1 MKRLIFTFLFVF
13 LVGFSTAVAQ
23 DITADQI
30 RSDFAK
36 WLPNMNADDSKLQE
50 REASQQGWQKYC
62 MYVGAPGREDLKK
75 VVNSLAVEQLDK
87 DIPVVTKVWLLHQLA
102 WTAGASEVGAIAK
115 LLDDG
120 QMKIRDEA
128 ARTLANIPGP
138 EAEKALKDATKT
150 GDQKRIDDA
159 IADRVPVP
167 AKFADETVM
176 PFAIPY
182 SSEQDIAKWMDG
194 YDKMDDYLKAQTIA
208 ALTVKK
214 DKKYFPKMLDALKS
228 SDALL
233 KRTALLAMEK
243 LASKDNIPAI
253 LEIGEPFDRGLTIRI
268 LSTLAADGTDDYFLD
283 ELKKATD
290 TNKIMLYSEILSK
303 RYCKKALPVI
313 LGFAKKNDFPNRQA
327 LLEWLEGNKLADK
340 ENIGDF
346 LEVTLMITD
355 RQTRD
360 RAEQSIARICNGDA
374 KPVIEKMNSS
384 NEIEILTLLGR
395 IGGKDALDA
404 VNKMIESKDT
414 NVHNAAVRALCNWPN
429 ATVSKELLALAE
441 NKDEAAP
448 NRVAALRAYVR
459 VITLPDNQIGI
470 RINGRQKLEML
481 KNAMTIA
488 TRNEEKALALD
499 RLASVRENATVEYAL
514 GFVDDSAL
522 SAAAFRT
529 ILEIAH
535 QDYMRKGNPELFT
548 KALDTVIEKSKDRA
562 QVERAKRYLEQ
573 MQ

>member
-13 LVGFSTAVAQ
+13 LIGFSTAVAQ

-36 WLPNMNADDSKLQE
+36 WLPNMSADDSQIRD
-50 REASQQGWQKYC
+50 REAAQQGWQKHS
-62 MYVGAPGREDLKK
+62 MYVGAPGREELKK

-87 DIPVVTKVWLLHQLA
+87 DIPVTTKVWLLHELA
-102 WTAGASEVGAIAK
+102 WTAGASEVDAIAK

-167 AKFADETVM
+167 AKFAGEKTM

-182 SSEQDIAKWMDG
+182 SSDDDVAKWMDG
-194 YDKMDDYLKAQTIA
+194 YDKMEDFLKAQTIA

-214 DKKYFPKMLDALKS
+214 DKKYFPKMLEALNS
-228 SDALL
+228 SDAFL
-233 KRTALLAMEK
+233 KKSGLLAMEK
-243 LASKDNIPAI
+243 LADKSDIPTI
-253 LEIGEPFDRGLTIRI
+253 LEAGVPFDRGLTIRV

-290 TNKIMLYSEILSK
+290 PDKVMLYSEILSK

-313 LGFAKKNDFPNRQA
+313 LGFAKKNDFPNRQV
-327 LLEWLEGNKLADK
+327 LLEWLESNKLADK

-404 VNKMIESKDT
+404 VNKMIESKDA

-441 NKDEAAP
+441 DKDEAAP

-470 RINGRQKLEML
+470 RMNGRQKLEML
-481 KNAMTIA
+481 KNAMSIA
-488 TRNEEKALALD
+488 VRNDEKRLIMD
-499 RLASVRENATVEYAL
+499 RLSAVRENGTIEYAMEYL
-514 GFVDDSAL
+514 NDDVL
-522 SAAAFRT
+522 SASAYRT
-529 ILEIAH
+529 IVEIAH
-535 QDYMRKGNPELFT
+535 QDYMRRGNKELFT
-548 KALDTVIEKSKDRA
+548 KALNAVIDGCKDNGL
-562 QVERAKRYLEQ
+562 VERAKRYLEQ
-573 MQ
+573 M